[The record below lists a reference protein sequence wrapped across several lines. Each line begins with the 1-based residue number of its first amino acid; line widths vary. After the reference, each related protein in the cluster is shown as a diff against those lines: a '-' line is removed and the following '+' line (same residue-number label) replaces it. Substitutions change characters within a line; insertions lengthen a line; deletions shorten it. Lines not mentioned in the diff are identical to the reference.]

1 LSISIQNR
9 GAYHYRIG
17 SAHSAYEFQPSRD
30 KYGDGLVGGLQML
43 VRVIQG
49 DVVQLYID
57 TERVY
62 VNQFISGLAA
72 NLKRISFILLLTW
85 GLGLPDILGLAVGSE
100 TAVSHFSQS
109 S

>member
-1 LSISIQNR
+1 MSFNR
-9 GAYHYRIG
+9 VATNTGAG
-17 SAHSAYEFQPSRD
+17 WF
-30 KYGDGLVGGLQML
+30 GGLQML

-62 VNQFISGLAA
+62 VNQFISGFKLAEA
-72 NLKRISFILLLTW
+72 KKFHPPAHLGIGITRHTGFGSRIR
-85 GLGLPDILGLAVGSE
+85 D
-100 TAVSHFSQS
+100 S

>member
-1 LSISIQNR
+1 MSISIQNR
-9 GAYHYRIG
+9 GAYYYRIG
-17 SAHSAYEFQPSRD
+17 FEHSVYEFQPSRD
-30 KYGDGLVGGLQML
+30 KYGGGLVGGLQML

-62 VNQFISGLAA
+62 VNQFISGLAEA
-72 NLKRISFILLLTW
+72 NKVHLLTW
-85 GLGLPDILGLAVGSE
+85 GLGLWVMRD
-100 TAVSHFSQS
+100 S